1 MATASE
7 LIANVRRLIQDD
19 SYGDE
24 IILGFLNEGITEIAA
39 WDNDDPKLG
48 LVGNI
53 LLPAL
58 ETSAVVTTS
67 LTDPFVSLPANYGKN
82 LYKVTFADQVSPIDI
97 LSNMRVMLEQWDDA
111 LTHEGPVEDVTVV
124 GGRLYYQPIPTE
136 ATELTLWFYRLPT
149 LLANFDPSGENTG
162 FMDSGDTTFQGDDDT
177 GFIDALS
184 DDIPNCLP
192 DHLHKSLLVSYAAK
206 EIFNEIEDGIEGRK
220 INTERYEGKYQQA
233 LTALYLGI
241 KHKSKQIPM
250 VRRHAHFF

>member
-7 LIANVRRLIQDD
+7 LIADVRRLIQDD

-24 IILGFLNEGITEIAA
+24 TILGFLNDGITEIAA

-67 LTDPFVSLPANYGKN
+67 LTDAFVALPGNYAKG
-82 LYKVTFADQVSPIDI
+82 LYKVTFAGQSYQIEI
-97 LSNMRVMLEQWDDA
+97 LSNMRVMLERWDDD
-111 LTHEGPVEDVTVV
+111 LTNEGDVEEVTIM
-124 GGRLYYQPIPTE
+124 GGRLYYQPIPIE

-149 LLANFDPSGENTG
+149 LLANVDPSGENTS

-177 GFIDALS
+177 GFMDSLA
-184 DDIPNCLP
+184 DDIPYCLP
-192 DHLHKSLLVSYAAK
+192 VPLHKSLLVNYAAK

-220 INTERYEGKYQQA
+220 INAERYEIRYQQA
-233 LTALYLGI
+233 LAALYRGI
-241 KHKSKQIPM
+241 KHKSKQVPL
-250 VRRHAHFF
+250 VKRYAHFF

>member
-1 MATASE
+1 LATASE
-7 LIANVRRLIQDD
+7 LIADVRRLIQDD

-24 IILGFLNEGITEIAA
+24 TILGFLNDGITEIAA

-58 ETSAVVTTS
+58 ETSAIVTTS
-67 LTDPFVSLPANYGKN
+67 LTDAFVALPANYAKE
-82 LYKVTFADQVSPIDI
+82 LYKVTFAGQLSPIDI
-97 LSNMRVMLEQWDDA
+97 LSNMRVMLEQWDDD
-111 LTHEGPVEDVTVV
+111 LTHEGLVEDVTVV

-136 ATELTLWFYRLPT
+136 ATELTVWFYRLPT
-149 LLANFDPSGENTG
+149 LLENFDPSGENTG

-233 LTALYLGI
+233 LAVLYRGI
-241 KHKSKQIPM
+241 KHKSKQVPK